1 MKRPGAVPAAAYFC
15 RGMQRITDI
24 RRQKRDRERVAV
36 FLDGEFW
43 TGMSEN
49 LLAALG
55 LARGDVISPERKRRI
70 EREVV
75 EDKALGWALKRLSE
89 RAISEARLREK
100 LAERGYGEEVIGLV
114 VERCRECGALDDR
127 ALAEAVIS
135 ARRQAGQGRRRVAR
149 YLSEIGIPRRLAEEL
164 LDEAFDPRSE
174 ADEAEAALEARYGER
189 RLDPREAERAT
200 QFLVRRGFSAG
211 AAREAVSRRRMSPE
225 EAERRWGPE
234 QALEELR
241 RRWRGQP
248 LDRRK
253 ASAHL
258 ARRQFSSEAIQ
269 RAIAAY
275 EGEMEISSSS
285 SRR

>member
-1 MKRPGAVPAAAYFC
+1 MKRPGAVPAAAYFS
-15 RGMQRITDI
+15 RGVQRITDI

-234 QALEELR
+234 QALEELS